1 MANNAPVPNKS
12 SYSQSNEVYPGLTS
26 ANKRGQV
33 PQKPKLR
40 LKHTR
45 RAKSV
50 HNTPYR
56 RNDSSNIQ
64 NPYVVQIDSEPNEP
78 TNPRV
83 ASFLHPSTRSVPQIS
98 PARTDA
104 RSEISSEWV
113 GDNYVVIKDRI
124 EHAKYENNHK
134 FGLVK
139 WKSHLA
145 TRPLAERSPQ
155 VQALYHATH
164 ETPKHVKIN
173 SCTTFGNVVYCLFY
187 GWWIALIY
195 LLIGIL
201 MFITIC
207 GYRYGIYC
215 FKLSK
220 YFFWPFGKFIYVP
233 STRSPTH
240 NEGYH
245 SNYESIELS
254 HSKENVHYESISRTT
269 MDQRQKNKEQPT
281 LNGGLVNAMVSPD
294 DDSAPLI
301 HSGRN
306 TADTDEIY
314 FSGLK
319 ESFSLK
325 KRFRKACRIPVIC
338 RYPLFWL
345 WLFIG
350 VPSLFLVHM
359 IVFVFTWAFVISI
372 PVAKIHKTAMF
383 KLLYLDP
390 RTTKIENS
398 DWILE
403 HSDHDI
409 ALCTYQAFSRY
420 YVKYTVDGMNVIMF
434 NMFFLVIFALVF
446 NYSIDYIDGIGDKAK
461 HWIKFLI
468 SVFGVIP
475 LAYYIGMAI
484 ASISAQSTYAV
495 GAVLNATFGSIV
507 EITLYIATLV
517 HGKKQGTFECTE
529 SIVKNSL
536 TGSLLLT
543 MLLLPGLCMVVGGIR
558 YPEQNFNARSA
569 GVSSTL
575 LFVSIVGAFAPTFF
589 NKAFGKYSCES
600 CQWMF
605 PVNSTNI
612 TNSTNLAY
620 TSNIPMY
627 NLNQSTNS
635 SFMCKACAYL
645 ISDYTFDEVRYLA
658 YVCMALLPIAYFAG
672 MIYSLKTHDHIYKNT
687 PENNEKES
695 SPHWG
700 RLKSTFILVL
710 MTVLMSLLADTIA
723 ENVMHV
729 LGSVGFITPGFL
741 GATVYAILPDVP
753 ELVTGIQFALQ
764 GIISLSIEVGNQI
777 AVQICLLQIPVLL
790 LAQIIYPD
798 LGFVLL
804 FNDLQL
810 FSVFMSVLVINYI
823 FSDSKTDYFQG
834 TSLLIIYLI
843 MLTVIFLSP
852 DASSS
857 SCIPAGG

>member
-1 MANNAPVPNKS
+1 MADNESAPNKS
-12 SYSQSNEVYPGLTS
+12 SYSQSNEVYPGHTS
-26 ANKRGQV
+26 ASQINQE

-40 LKHTR
+40 LKLPR
-45 RAKSV
+45 RPKSV

-56 RNDSSNIQ
+56 RNEVNIQ
-64 NPYVVQIDSEPNEP
+64 NPHVVQIDSEPNEP
-78 TNPRV
+78 VNPRIT
-83 ASFLHPSTRSVPQIS
+83 SFLHPSTRSVPEIS
-98 PARTDA
+98 PARSEV
-104 RSEISSEWV
+104 RSYLSSEWV
-113 GDNYVVIKDRI
+113 GDNYIVIKDRI

-155 VQALYHATH
+155 VQALYQPTH
-164 ETPKHVKIN
+164 QTPKHVKPN
-173 SCTTFGNVVYCLFY
+173 SCTTVGNVIYCLLY
-187 GWWIALIY
+187 GWWVAFIY

-201 MFITIC
+201 MFTTIC

-233 STRSPTH
+233 STRSPTR
-240 NEGYH
+240 NDGFQ

-254 HSKENVHYESISRTT
+254 HSKDKVHYETISRTAREQK
-269 MDQRQKNKEQPT
+269 QRNKECPI
-281 LNGGLVNAMVSPD
+281 LNGGLIQPVVSPD
-294 DDSAPLI
+294 DETAPLVN
-301 HSGRN
+301 SGIN
-306 TADTDEIY
+306 TADTDEMN
-314 FSGLK
+314 FSSFK
-319 ESFSLK
+319 EASLK
-325 KRFRKACRIPVIC
+325 KRIRKPCSIPNIC
-338 RYPLFWL
+338 SYPLFWI
-345 WLFIG
+345 WVFIG
-350 VPSLFLVHM
+350 VPFLFLIHV
-359 IVFVFTWAFVISI
+359 IVFIFTWAFVVSI

-403 HSDHDI
+403 NSEHDVV
-409 ALCTYQAFSRY
+409 LCTYQAFSRY
-420 YVKYTVDGMNVIMF
+420 YVKYTVDGVNVIMF
-434 NMFFLVIFALVF
+434 NMFFLVIIALIF
-446 NYSIDYIDGIGDKAK
+446 NYTVDFMNPISAQEK

-517 HGKKQGTFECTE
+517 HGKKQGTLKCTE

-543 MLLLPGLCMVVGGIR
+543 MLLLPGLCMVVGGLK

-589 NKAFGKYSCES
+589 NKAFGIYSCDS
-600 CQWMF
+600 CQWMY
-605 PVNSTNI
+605 PINLTNL
-612 TNSTNLAY
+612 TNSTHVGY
-620 TSNIPMY
+620 T
-627 NLNQSTNS
+627 TGS
-635 SFMCKACAYL
+635 SDFNYSQPLSATSFQCKACVYL
-645 ISDYTFDEVRYLA
+645 TSDYTFDNVKYLA

-672 MIYSLKTHDHIYKNT
+672 MIYSLKTHDHIYKNA
-687 PENNEKES
+687 PENQEEES

-700 RLKSTFILVL
+700 RLKSTSILVL
-710 MTVLMSLLADTIA
+710 MTILMSLLADTIA

-729 LGSVGFITPGFL
+729 LGSVDFITPSFL

-777 AVQICLLQIPVLL
+777 AVQICLLQIPILM
-790 LAQIIYPD
+790 LAQIIHSD
-798 LGFVLL
+798 LGFILL

-843 MLTVIFLSP
+843 LLSVTFLAP
-852 DASSS
+852 DSSSS
-857 SCIPAGG
+857 SCLPSNV

>member
-1 MANNAPVPNKS
+1 MANNEQAPKKS
-12 SYSQSNEVYPGLTS
+12 IYSQSNEVYPGHTS
-26 ANKRGQV
+26 NIQRRQET
-33 PQKPKLR
+33 QKPKLC
-40 LKHTR
+40 LKQTR

-50 HNTPYR
+50 HNTPFK
-56 RNDSSNIQ
+56 RNESQIQ
-64 NPYVVQIDSEPNEP
+64 NSYVVHIDSEPNESD
-78 TNPRV
+78 NPRV

-98 PARTDA
+98 PARTDV
-104 RSEISSEWV
+104 RSEVSSEWV

-145 TRPLAERSPQ
+145 TRPMAERSPQ
-155 VQALYHATH
+155 VQALYYPTH
-164 ETPKHVKIN
+164 QTPKHVKTN
-173 SCTTFGNVVYCLFY
+173 SCTTVVGNVIYCLLY

-195 LLIGIL
+195 LFIGIL
-201 MFITIC
+201 MFTTIC

-233 STRSPTH
+233 STRSPSH
-240 NEGYH
+240 IEEFP
-245 SNYESIELS
+245 SNYQSIELS
-254 HSKENVHYESISRTT
+254 HSKGNIHYEPILRTA
-269 MDQRQKNKEQPT
+269 KEQSQKDTEHPT
-281 LNGGLVNAMVSPD
+281 LNGGLAQRVGPED
-294 DDSAPLI
+294 DDTAPLVN
-301 HSGRN
+301 SRRN
-306 TADTDEIY
+306 TTDTGEMN
-314 FSGLK
+314 FSSCK
-319 ESFSLK
+319 QASLK
-325 KRFRKACRIPVIC
+325 KRFLKALRIPSIF

-345 WLFIG
+345 WLIIG
-350 VPSLFLVHM
+350 VPFLFLTHL
-359 IVFVFTWAFVISI
+359 IVFIFTWAFVISI
-372 PVAKIHKTAMF
+372 PVAKIHKKAMF

-403 HSDHDI
+403 HSDHDVV
-409 ALCTYQAFSRY
+409 LCTYQAFSRY

-434 NMFFLVIFALVF
+434 NMFFLVIIALVF
-446 NYSIDYIDGIGDKAK
+446 NYTIDYMNVSSQPR

-517 HGKKQGTFECTE
+517 HGKNQGTFQCTE
-529 SIVKNSL
+529 SIVKSSL

-543 MLLLPGLCMVVGGIR
+543 MLLLPGLCMVVGGMK

-589 NKAFGKYSCES
+589 NKAFGTYTCDS
-600 CQWMF
+600 CQWLF
-605 PVNSTNI
+605 PTNSTNQTNI
-612 TNSTNLAY
+612 TNTAY
-620 TSNIPMY
+620 TTKTPDY
-627 NLNQSTNS
+627 NYSQPVSANS
-635 SFMCKACAYL
+635 FQCKACIYL
-645 ISDYTFDEVRYLA
+645 TSQYTFDQVIYLV
-658 YVCMALLPIAYFAG
+658 YVCMVLLPIAYFAG
-672 MIYSLKTHDHIYKNT
+672 MVYSLKTHDHIYKNA
-687 PENNEKES
+687 PDPHAKES

-700 RLKSTFILVL
+700 RLKSTCILVL

-729 LGSVGFITPGFL
+729 LGSVSFITPAFL
-741 GATVYAILPDVP
+741 GSTVYAILPDIP

-790 LAQIIYPD
+790 LADIIYPK

-843 MLTVIFLSP
+843 MLTVIFLAP
-852 DASSS
+852 DSNSS
-857 SCIPAGG
+857 SCLPSTE